1 MFKVCFPSIFCASY
15 VCDIYKCKI
24 SNVLYFDVNKCYVF
38 KKIKSSLRVL
48 ISLIALKETR
58 EARVSDR

>member
-1 MFKVCFPSIFCASY
+1 MNIKATGKFKLRDNSIVQLY
-15 VCDIYKCKI
+15 CDGGEVEE
-24 SNVLYFDVNKCYVF
+24 NLF
-38 KKIKSSLRVL
+38 KKIKNSLRVL